1 MEQTAYWFFA
11 DGTIRMRTADGMSHD
26 ATDDEVTAVLLAWPP
41 ATSKPCRM
49 GC

>member
-11 DGTIRMRTADGMSHD
+11 DGTIRMRTADGRSHD
-26 ATDDEVTAVLLAWPP
+26 ATDDEVKAVLLALPL
-41 ATSKPCRM
+41 ATFRPCRM